1 MHGLGQ
7 GAPPR
12 NTAGGE
18 RRTNGTGRAAGSQ
31 GLHFGVL
38 LSEGIMTETDPDFMP
53 GHPEALKPE
62 PDDLEPD
69 ENPEPGEQE
78 G

>member
-1 MHGLGQ
+1 
-7 GAPPR
+7 
-12 NTAGGE
+12 
-18 RRTNGTGRAAGSQ
+18 
-31 GLHFGVL
+31 
-38 LSEGIMTETDPDFMP
+38 MTETDPDFMP